1 MAQPKCPAL
10 VNFLI
15 IGIATLMTVYAVMLY
30 FNNNPGRVTSSSA
43 SKKEGFEDIIAAMA
57 KGAGNPCQKNSDCV
71 SDFCATV
78 DDDKKTC
85 Y

>member
-1 MAQPKCPAL
+1 MATSKCPAL

-15 IGIATLMTVYAVMLY
+15 IGIATLMITYVVMLY
-30 FNNNPGRVTSSSA
+30 FTNTPVV
-43 SKKEGFEDIIAAMA
+43 KKEEGFEDMIAAMA
-57 KGAGNPCQKNSDCV
+57 KGAGNPCQQNSDCV